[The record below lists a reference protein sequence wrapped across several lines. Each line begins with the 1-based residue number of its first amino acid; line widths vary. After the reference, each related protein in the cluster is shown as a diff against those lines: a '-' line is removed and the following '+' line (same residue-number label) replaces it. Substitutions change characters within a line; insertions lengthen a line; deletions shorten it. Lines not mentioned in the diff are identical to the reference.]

1 MFGRNA
7 KIDTALN
14 HQVDALLSDAGR
26 RGILPIV
33 QMGEP
38 VLRQKTE
45 SYTGQLSKKTLS
57 RLVEVMRRTMLD
69 APGVGLAAPQIGL
82 GLAIAVV
89 EDHLRDD
96 EDDPREI
103 AELPF
108 RTIINPSYEPV
119 GNARTS
125 FYEGCLSLEGY
136 QAVRSRWLDITASWQ
151 DETGKNHQETMHGW
165 PARIFQHETDH
176 LSGEVYID
184 QAEIRSLSSDDNLSE
199 YWAFDPIPT
208 EAAEELGFALQSE

>member
-14 HQVDALLSDAGR
+14 HQVEAMLSEAR
-26 RGILPIV
+26 QEHQGILPIV

-38 VLRQKTE
+38 VLRQKAE
-45 SYTGQLSKKTLS
+45 LYSGQLSKKTLN
-57 RLVEVMRRTMLD
+57 RLIEVMRQTMLE
-69 APGVGLAAPQIGL
+69 APGVGLAAPQVGL
-82 GLAIAVV
+82 DLALAVI
-89 EDHLRDD
+89 EDHLRDE
-96 EDDPREI
+96 EDDPREV

-119 GNARTS
+119 GEDRVS
-125 FYEGCLSLEGY
+125 FYEGCLSFSGY
-136 QAVRSRWLDITASWQ
+136 QAVRARWLNIAASWQ
-151 DETGKNHQETMHGW
+151 DESGRVHRETMHGW

-184 QAEIRSLSSDDNLSE
+184 KAEIRSLSSDDNLSE

-208 EAAEELGFALQSE
+208 EAAAELGFMI

>member
-1 MFGRNA
+1 MFGRNT

-14 HQVDALLSDAGR
+14 HQVEAILSEAR
-26 RGILPIV
+26 HQNEGILPIV
-33 QMGEP
+33 QVGEP
-38 VLRQKTE
+38 VLRQKAE
-45 SYTGQLSKKTLS
+45 LYSGQLSKKTLN
-57 RLVEVMRRTMLD
+57 RLVEVMRKTMLE
-69 APGVGLAAPQIGL
+69 APGVGLAAPQVGL
-82 GLAIAVV
+82 DLALAVI

-96 EDDPREI
+96 EDDPREV

-119 GNARTS
+119 GEDRVS
-125 FYEGCLSLEGY
+125 FYEGCLSLSGY
-136 QAVRSRWLDITASWQ
+136 QAVRARWLNITASWQ
-151 DETGKNHQETMHGW
+151 DESGRAHQETMHGW

-184 QAEIRSLSSDDNLSE
+184 KAEIRSLSSDDNLSE

-208 EAAEELGFALQSE
+208 EAAAELGFTI

>member
-7 KIDTALN
+7 RIDTALD
-14 HQVDALLSDAGR
+14 HQVDAMLSDAGR
-26 RGILPIV
+26 AGTLAIV

-38 VLRQKTE
+38 VLRQQTE
-45 SYTGQLSKKTLS
+45 PYAGQLSKRTLN
-57 RLVEVMRRTMLD
+57 RLIEVMRRTMLD

-82 GLAIAVV
+82 GLAIAVI

-108 RTIINPSYEPV
+108 RTIINPSYGPV
-119 GNARTS
+119 GTTRTS

-136 QAVRSRWLDITASWQ
+136 QAVRSRWLDIEAAWQ
-151 DETGKNHQETMHGW
+151 DENGRKHRETMHGW

-184 QAEIRSLSSDDNLSE
+184 QAEIRSLSSDDNLGE

-208 EAAEELGFALQSE
+208 GAAHELGFSLEEQ